1 MREILFRGKRKGIG
15 EWVYGY
21 YAYCTDGCEFS
32 HRIHTTFAETYG
44 GEYLSPVWFEVIP
57 ETVGQYTGLTD
68 KNGKQIFEGDIVE
81 FESHGFI
88 PNIERGSVIFK
99 RGCYGIEYEDD
110 LGKRLEWGKQFHRIG
125 TVSQW
130 QDMGASGTITY
141 TYELI
146 GNIHD
151 NPELLKG
158 SVKDA

>member
-44 GEYLSPVWFEVIP
+44 GENLSPVWFEVIP

-68 KNGKQIFEGDIVE
+68 KNGKKVFTGDIVKAFGKNYQCVFDE
-81 FESHGFI
+81 YNF
-88 PNIERGSVIFK
+88 
-99 RGCYGIEYEDD
+99 EYEFGNPKESFGLACVYNKDV
-110 LGKRLEWGKQFHRIG
+110 E
-125 TVSQW
+125 
-130 QDMGASGTITY
+130 M
-141 TYELI
+141 I

-158 SVKDA
+158 SVEDA